1 MERSSIVSGRRVFL
15 ISLVGIATLSAILA
29 TAAIAPVVVTGA
41 VSPGLGSPQVALT
54 TTGSSDWFTYLGNYN
69 RTSNGTNDSWLTQQN
84 AKSLGVSWTYTAG
97 QTLPNGS
104 AAVYNGI
111 ASSTTV
117 VAGTAYFGS
126 WNGFEYAVNVTT
138 HHLVWSTYL
147 GIDSFAPKCGPT
159 NNIGVSSPPTVA
171 NGTVYLGGNNV
182 TGGFDA
188 AFYALNA
195 SNGTIL
201 WSVPTGNMTKGYYS
215 WANPLIYDGYAYIGL
230 ASNCDGPL
238 VQAGLLQINLQ
249 TNLTTPNHIV
259 VHRFNTMPTV
269 NGKEFIGA
277 SIWASPSLDAG
288 NNTIYV
294 TTGNPPAGTST
305 ESPPNPQN
313 YSESIIALNAS
324 TLNLESFWQIPQH
337 ETVSDGDF
345 GAGATVVQGVPV
357 KGSPE
362 TLVVAGNKDGFV
374 YAWNAS
380 DVGRGPLWATQTG
393 ITIRELISP
402 AAYGGGLVYVET
414 PALTIGGVS
423 APGGIFAL
431 YPNNGTIAWE
441 EALLGRGIG
450 APLYADGVILAEAG
464 QFIEV
469 FNGVNG
475 QIDTEIKCPSYF
487 VSAPSIAE
495 GYVWAGCENGMEY
508 ALELS
513 THTYTVK
520 FTETGLPLQSTWG
533 ITLAPY
539 SGSPTVVN
547 STTTTSSSTN
557 PTGCTPTALL
567 RYPGTTSPRAPT
579 PGPFW

>member
-1 MERSSIVSGRRVFL
+1 
-15 ISLVGIATLSAILA
+15 
-29 TAAIAPVVVTGA
+29 
-41 VSPGLGSPQVALT
+41 
-54 TTGSSDWFTYLGNYN
+54 
-69 RTSNGTNDSWLTQQN
+69 
-84 AKSLGVSWTYTAG
+84 
-97 QTLPNGS
+97 
-104 AAVYNGI
+104 
-111 ASSTTV
+111 
-117 VAGTAYFGS
+117 
-126 WNGFEYAVNVTT
+126 
-138 HHLVWSTYL
+138 
-147 GIDSFAPKCGPT
+147 
-159 NNIGVSSPPTVA
+159 
-171 NGTVYLGGNNV
+171 
-182 TGGFDA
+182 
-188 AFYALNA
+188 
-195 SNGTIL
+195 
-201 WSVPTGNMTKGYYS
+201 
-215 WANPLIYDGYAYIGL
+215 
-230 ASNCDGPL
+230 
-238 VQAGLLQINLQ
+238 
-249 TNLTTPNHIV
+249 V

-357 KGSPE
+357 RGSPE

-423 APGGIFAL
+423 APGGSFAL

-520 FTETGLPLQSTWG
+520 FTETGLPLHSTWG
-533 ITLAPY
+533 ITLAPN

-547 STTTTSSSTN
+547 STTTTIKFHEPNGLYTYRITPIPGYHITAGSYSGTVLVSSSNPATISVHWALVKYTVKFEETGLPSGTN
-557 PTGCTPTALL
+557 WTVTIDHQTDRLPHTSSSISFNIPNGTYPFTIAATGYTVASSP
-567 RYPGTTSPRAPT
+567 TSPITVDGASVIVAVT
-579 PGPFW
+579 FT